1 MLGVEKEKTRGRFE
15 KRVAGVARRRRRRG
29 QTRLLSS
36 WRRPFLQAV
45 DGLNEE
51 AWERRGGGSK
61 GPVVPVTWGD
71 GMSRESRVPSGV
83 VAGGE
88 PVLCLRCGPLLWW
101 SWTAEAVSVVSSHRE
116 QA

>member
-1 MLGVEKEKTRGRFE
+1 MLGVEMQKTRVCLE
-15 KRVAGVARRRRRRG
+15 LKHAAGVARSQRRRG

-51 AWERRGGGSK
+51 AWERRGGRSR

-71 GMSRESRVPSGV
+71 VMSRE
-83 VAGGE
+83 
-88 PVLCLRCGPLLWW
+88 
-101 SWTAEAVSVVSSHRE
+101 
-116 QA
+116 